1 MAMKHLRG
9 LNACAGILDVG
20 SADGG
25 AVGAGGAIQAVA
37 LPRAPMQ
44 TQMRPPP
51 VPDKGKGMARARDEV
66 MDVESLDK
74 RSGHAFPCWLT
85 TTGTPAAAFGGPS
98 LSSLAA
104 RTSPS
109 TDFAR
114 LTLQSPHP

>member
-74 RSGHAFPCWLT
+74 RS
-85 TTGTPAAAFGGPS
+85 AAAFGGPS

-104 RTSPS
+104 GTSPS